1 MRTRLKGL
9 SFTVAGINGISNV
22 GDLVSVTGKVSE
34 YAIDGFADRQQTD
47 MKVTQ
52 INVRDDQG
60 GNVTVLEK
68 DVELPKPIILDE
80 EKMSI

>member
-1 MRTRLKGL
+1 ME
-9 SFTVAGINGISNV
+9 SQC

-68 DVELPKPIILDE
+68 DVELPKPIIIDE
-80 EKMSI
+80 EKMSIDSPLIAMNLRFSILK

>member
-1 MRTRLKGL
+1 M
-9 SFTVAGINGISNV
+9 AGIHGNLNV

-60 GNVTVLEK
+60 GNVTVLET
-68 DVELPKPIILDE
+68 DVALPKPIILDE
-80 EKMSI
+80 EKYAI